1 MQLDL
6 GKEGT
11 CHHCHHQYEHF
22 VITYM
27 TSYISKN
34 CRNIKE
40 MGVRIV
46 LWWCQE
52 VHHLQFTNKLTSQSI
67 YEHVRGQNA
76 RSASMV
82 LCMKWIVHA
91 GGVCQCS
98 HHHHHQQTCR
108 PCWIIFVIKSMMF
121 EEGLFVLSHFKNL
134 FLSTTHSFIDGSLV
148 SKYPKNKLSNV
159 SGQTQFIKYFLK

>member
-1 MQLDL
+1 MTPHSPCCWSLWMYTGL
-6 GKEGT
+6 TLLTVLPSLAGKCNWVWARKAGT
-11 CHHCHHQYEHF
+11 CHHQYEHF

-108 PCWIIFVIKSMMF
+108 PCWIIFVIKSMIYLKKGPTT
-121 EEGLFVLSHFKNL
+121 GLLTSV
-134 FLSTTHSFIDGSLV
+134 ISL
-148 SKYPKNKLSNV
+148 LR
-159 SGQTQFIKYFLK
+159 